1 MYLFEICLRT
11 DAIDLSERLYNV
23 GSGFRAESRKTASAS
38 IRSDCV
44 TFRLRSVGMVIV
56 VVFKESGD
64 LSMQRV
70 KSDDGFDA
78 GIAVKVAKAKQRAA
92 WKLAVLIGTFFCKF
106 ILVGAVITS
115 AILSFLFNLNGP
127 ILFAGSIVGF
137 TILALVGVPFKK
149 LWKSE
154 LFQAY
159 QFEKLWEYA
168 RATLSESSSGE
179 VEDILEGKS
188 PKSCDKLV
196 LGQEILYWIRKG
208 DLRKCLLLSEHLA
221 QQSDDSP
228 NPYGS
233 DARSALYM
241 ELGKYHD
248 GQALALSW
256 LAQLEADGRS
266 RSGAYINSL
275 LALIDGYEALRRRT
289 DAEKMLNRLRE
300 VVEGA
305 APEDMTE
312 ALLRRQTGPE
322 IEWSFYWLCLGRLH
336 VLKGDFENAEIDL
349 NKARTLMSHDRNNKV
364 LTLLYPEILLTIA
377 ELYVSRNRF
386 VEAEQLI
393 KETIEYYHSRTSYE
407 GLDYMYGKA
416 LLQYVLIKQGKACS
430 ENDIEAALS
439 WFQEQLEPLHPKT
452 AACLVYLGEF
462 QRVQGEVD
470 QARVSWERSLKM
482 RQELFGKTD
491 ALVGEVEELLSSL
504 VLSEPA
510 VA

>member
-1 MYLFEICLRT
+1 
-11 DAIDLSERLYNV
+11 
-23 GSGFRAESRKTASAS
+23 
-38 IRSDCV
+38 
-44 TFRLRSVGMVIV
+44 MVIA

-70 KSDDGFDA
+70 RSEDRFDA
-78 GIAVKVAKAKQRAA
+78 GIAVSVAKAKQRAA
-92 WKLAVLIGTFFCKF
+92 WKLSVLIGTFFCKF

-149 LWKSE
+149 LWRSE

-159 QFEKLWEYA
+159 QFEKLWEHA
-168 RATLSESSSGE
+168 RAILSESSSGE
-179 VEDILEGKS
+179 VEDILNGKS
-188 PKSCDKLV
+188 PKNCDELV
-196 LGQEILYWIRKG
+196 LGQAIIYWIRKG
-208 DLRKCLLLSEHLA
+208 DLRKSLLLSEYLSEYRAA
-221 QQSDDSP
+221 QSTGSP
-228 NPYGS
+228 EPYRC
-233 DARSALYM
+233 DTRSALYM

-305 APEDMTE
+305 APEDVTE

-336 VLKGDFENAEIDL
+336 LLKGDFDQAEIDL
-349 NKARTLMSHDRNNKV
+349 NRARTLMSRDRNNKL

-377 ELYVSRNRF
+377 ELCVSRNRLL
-386 VEAEQLI
+386 EAEQWI
-393 KETIEYYHSRTSYE
+393 EETMEYYHSRTCYE

-430 ENDIEAALS
+430 ANDIEAALN

-452 AACLVYLGEF
+452 ASCLVYLGEF

-491 ALVGEVEELLSSL
+491 ELVGEVEELLSSL
-504 VLSEPA
+504 VLPESA
-510 VA
+510 AA